1 VTATDLVMDPPA
13 PVHVRTNVELTVSI
27 MLTSLP
33 LNAFSPVHA
42 PLAWQLVALVDDHES
57 VVVAP

>member
-1 VTATDLVMDPPA
+1 MDPPA